1 MDPIKPK
8 QLLTKKPNFKKER
21 LDDEFIKVGL
31 AALYGQITGSYTR
44 EVDTSIVDW
53 NQDIFLPLRDEERNG
68 NGRIYNINVGELNDG
83 QHFIDRMRTSMM
95 IPQQYFGNQETEVVD
110 IQQIRTQQEVENLY
124 GQLDHPIGISS
135 RRIQNTDES
144 MDLLS
149 YDLAI
154 NPSSPSEF
162 LGGGEQMMYS
172 ATTTMVLHSPRK
184 KKTFIGRVKQFFL
197 DIYKRWKV

>member
-31 AALYGQITGSYTR
+31 AGLYGQITGSYTR

-53 NQDIFLPLRDEERNG
+53 SRDIFLPLRDEERNG
-68 NGRIYNINVGELNDG
+68 NGRIYNIDVGGLDHVDIEGLT
-83 QHFIDRMRTSMM
+83 RRL
-95 IPQQYFGNQETEVVD
+95 QETMRVPPRYFSD
-110 IQQIRTQQEVENLY
+110 S
-124 GQLDHPIGISS
+124 HPIGISS
-135 RRIQNTDES
+135 RRIQNTDGS

-149 YDLAI
+149 YDLVT
-154 NPSSPSEF
+154 NPSSPSEL

-184 KKTFIGRVKQFFL
+184 KKTFIGKVKQFFL
-197 DIYKRWKV
+197 DIYKRWKI